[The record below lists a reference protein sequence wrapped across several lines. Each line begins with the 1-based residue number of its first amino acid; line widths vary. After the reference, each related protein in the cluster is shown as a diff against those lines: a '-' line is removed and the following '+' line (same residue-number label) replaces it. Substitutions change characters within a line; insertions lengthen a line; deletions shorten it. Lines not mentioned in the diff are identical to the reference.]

1 MHNVYLFQ
9 PQFSVEVR
17 KEINHWLPYS
27 VGCLWSYAQQFDIIK
42 ENFLLKN
49 IIFKRQ
55 DPRVV
60 LDSIESPSV
69 CGFSC
74 YVWNRKYCL
83 HLAELV
89 KKQWPECIIVMGGP
103 DAHTKMLDLDYVDTV
118 VMSEGEESFVQILK
132 DILNGIKPQELYT
145 KTRLQNLDIPSPY
158 TTGIFDKIIQDNPDT
173 LWAMVLETNRG
184 CPFACTFC
192 DWGGTTYSKVKRFA
206 LEHVKADLDW
216 ATNNKVAFIF
226 CADAN
231 FGVFKERDI
240 EIAKMI
246 RATADRGS
254 LETVNL
260 QYAKNSSDVVF
271 TIAKILGNLSRGVTV
286 SVQSMNEPTLKAI
299 KRENLSINNI
309 KALMD
314 LSRKYQVVT
323 YTEAILGL
331 PEETLETWKNGLAEI
346 LEMGQHDSIDIWF
359 CQLLENSELN
369 SFEAKVQ
376 YGIKSITACDYMPFF
391 NKNDYQD
398 INEEIKLVN
407 ATNTMSTEDMA
418 EAYMYGWI
426 IIHFHIS
433 GYTQLYAKY
442 CRNVLNIPYREFY
455 DQVHKEIQNHNFFKE
470 HYHALKQSVYNYL
483 TTGSLS
489 NSNMRPL
496 QVDSSKVRGHGLGS
510 ESFRHIYDNREHAFD
525 LGESIVNHFNGDASS
540 IKTLQT
546 NIIFDLSV
554 TFPQEISVP
563 LNIETWKDTPT
574 KYQITTL
581 NNLDADFDFY
591 LVRRK
596 GLLKNL
602 ITQIE

>member
-1 MHNVYLFQ
+1 MRNVYLFQ

-27 VGCLWSYAQQFDIIK
+27 VGCLWSYAQQFNVVTD
-42 ENFLLKN
+42 NFILKD

-55 DPRVV
+55 NPELV
-60 LDSIESPSV
+60 LASMDAPSV

-83 HLAELV
+83 HLAKLV
-89 KKQWPECIIVMGGP
+89 KTKWPECIIIMGGP

-132 DILNGIKPQELYT
+132 SVLDGQKPQELYT
-145 KTRLQNLDIPSPY
+145 KARLQTLDIPSPY
-158 TTGIFDKIIQDNPDT
+158 TSGIFDKIIQNNPNT

-216 ATNNKVAFIF
+216 AANNKVAFIF

-246 RATADRGS
+246 RDAADRGI
-254 LETVNL
+254 LESVNL

-271 TIAKILGNLSRGVTV
+271 SIAKILGNLSRGVTI
-286 SVQSMNEPTLKAI
+286 SVQSMNQPTLKAI

-309 KALMD
+309 KELMQ
-314 LSRKYQVVT
+314 LSRKYQVST

-369 SFEAKVQ
+369 SFDAKVQ

-391 NKNDYQD
+391 NKNDYQGID
-398 INEEIKLVN
+398 EEIKLVN
-407 ATNTMSTEDMA
+407 ATNTMTTEDMVD
-418 EAYMYGWI
+418 AYMYGWI
-426 IIHFHIS
+426 IVHFHIS

-442 CRNVLNIPYREFY
+442 CRNVLNISYRLFY
-455 DQVHKEIQNHNFFKE
+455 DQVYKEIQNHSIFKE
-470 HYHALKQSVYNYL
+470 HFYNLKQLVYSYL
-483 TTGSLS
+483 TTGSLL
-489 NSNMRPL
+489 NSNTSPL
-496 QVDSSKVRGHGLGS
+496 QNNSHKSRGHGLGS
-510 ESFRHIYDNREHAFD
+510 ESFRHIYDKRKHAFD
-525 LGESIVNHFNGDASS
+525 LGENIVKHFNGDADSVK
-540 IKTLQT
+540 ILQS
-546 NIIFDLSV
+546 NLIFDLSM
-554 TFPQEISVP
+554 TLPKEINVP
-563 LNIETWKDTPT
+563 LDIDSWQATPT
-574 KYQITTL
+574 RYQITTL

-602 ITQIE
+602 ITQID